1 MPVDALEQLK
11 LGAEK
16 LGIELTDLQF
26 DRLMNYV
33 SLLQR
38 WSKVINLTAVHS
50 TESIVTNHLLDSLSV
65 MPHLKGTT
73 FIDVGTGAGLPGI
86 VLAICNPDWQLI
98 LVDSLGK
105 RCRFL
110 HQVCIDLSIKNVTV
124 VESRAEVFS
133 LKNQETIVVDGVLT
147 RAFASLVE
155 TASACHNLIDSIA
168 TNTTNQEVH
177 FYSMK
182 GIYPEQELENLSKQF
197 DSRCNIQKCH
207 QLEVPYLDAER
218 HLIHFIIK

>member
-105 RCRFL
+105 RCR
-110 HQVCIDLSIKNVTV
+110 
-124 VESRAEVFS
+124 
-133 LKNQETIVVDGVLT
+133 
-147 RAFASLVE
+147 
-155 TASACHNLIDSIA
+155 
-168 TNTTNQEVH
+168 
-177 FYSMK
+177 
-182 GIYPEQELENLSKQF
+182 
-197 DSRCNIQKCH
+197 
-207 QLEVPYLDAER
+207 
-218 HLIHFIIK
+218 